1 MQRLLLALSTAKQP
15 CSAAP
20 TYGVCSTLVH
30 FTSVHSSR
38 IVFKLMEV
46 PFCLHRWLLCW
57 RTNACKALNPD
68 IATCQSCRDINGVK
82 QLLWALNQSKSE
94 KQQAAARQL
103 RATQSAAQ
111 ASMTEQ
117 QQQQASGPDRPPL
130 MVDVGAHVGWYGF
143 SAAVAGARTAFF
155 EAMPSNNR
163 LLRRSIC
170 SSAWLA
176 DRITLYATG
185 LSNKSAECSII
196 SEDLNQGNGITICD
210 QDAQQG
216 VQAVTAMFKDRYK
229 FLARDKITVRRLD
242 AMLSEEVQ
250 VMKIDVEGHEKQM
263 VQGAEGLLS
272 TSNGGIVWYIMA
284 NFNREMMS
292 KDDQLW
298 YLQFLDRMGY
308 KVSEKSFQG
317 PFYDAA
323 AVKDETVKVEH
334 HHPDLYLVRKELG

>member
-1 MQRLLLALSTAKQP
+1 MYCAAGKHLEVWPDTKVITA
-15 CSAAP
+15 
-20 TYGVCSTLVH
+20 GNL
-30 FTSVHSSR
+30 SVHVYADNDYVSKS
-38 IVFKLMEV
+38 LQNTP
-46 PFCLHRWLLCW
+46 PFW
-57 RTNACKALNPD
+57 
-68 IATCQSCRDINGVK
+68 DINGVK

-143 SAAVAGARTAFF
+143 SAAAAGARTAFF

-308 KVSEKSFQG
+308 KISEKSFQG

-323 AVKDETVKVEH
+323 AVKDGTVKVEH